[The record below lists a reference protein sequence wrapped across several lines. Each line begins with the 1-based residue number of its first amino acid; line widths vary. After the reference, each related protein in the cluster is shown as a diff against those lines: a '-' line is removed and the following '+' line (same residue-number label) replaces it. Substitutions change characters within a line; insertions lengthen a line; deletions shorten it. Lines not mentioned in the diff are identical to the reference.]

1 MAKTITIKYTAI
13 AAPADQN
20 VADIAPNF
28 YPGNAAC
35 DLPVFDGTYY
45 DTNVYGIGEIESLEA
60 LVAKFVAHVA
70 TPGSASVVA
79 ALRKAVKDGTYTFTA
94 ENENEALY
102 WGEIAPAVADQG
114 FEITLGE

>member
-45 DTNVYGIGEIESLEA
+45 DTNVYG
-60 LVAKFVAHVA
+60 LVKLSH
-70 TPGSASVVA
+70 
-79 ALRKAVKDGTYTFTA
+79 LK
-94 ENENEALY
+94 L
-102 WGEIAPAVADQG
+102 
-114 FEITLGE
+114 L